1 VLSPAL
7 LMIDTTIPNLIWVVF
22 SAFVGMLAI
31 STGMIGFWYRKLNI
45 LERAMAVV
53 TGLLLIYPE
62 TISDIVGLVLF
73 AAMFA
78 IQYAAGKRE
87 RAQQTAS

>member
-1 VLSPAL
+1 
-7 LMIDTTIPNLIWVVF
+7 
-22 SAFVGMLAI
+22 MLAI

-45 LERAMAVV
+45 VERIIAVV